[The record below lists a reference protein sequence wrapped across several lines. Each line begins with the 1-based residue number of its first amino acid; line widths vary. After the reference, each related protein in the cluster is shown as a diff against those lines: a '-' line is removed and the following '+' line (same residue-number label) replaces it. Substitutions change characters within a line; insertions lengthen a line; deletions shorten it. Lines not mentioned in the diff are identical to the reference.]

1 MTILEMAVVKKL
13 FGGGGGG
20 GDSFNSVNAL
30 FTGDNNQVEVQE
42 YVTE

>member
-13 FGGGGGG
+13 FGGG